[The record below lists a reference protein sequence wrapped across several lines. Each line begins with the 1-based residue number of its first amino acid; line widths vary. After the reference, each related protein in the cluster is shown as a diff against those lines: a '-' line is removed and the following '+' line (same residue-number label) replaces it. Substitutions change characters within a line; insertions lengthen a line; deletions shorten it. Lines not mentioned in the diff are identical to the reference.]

1 MPSFDFTDSQWNSII
16 KAFQHMDQR
25 NLLLED
31 TFIVDK
37 GSSKFKAG
45 HKLHE
50 LGACNNCH
58 FYGEIFP
65 KQGAQTW
72 APNLAMT
79 KNRLRPDWI
88 VRWLDNPADIMPSTK
103 MPAPYIPDSI
113 VLSLDKA
120 LSKWGKYMINANR
133 EEMLEA
139 LRDYTYAIEG
149 KEDISK
155 IIKEYF
161 DSNGYDFDLE
171 EDDDFDDEE
180 W

>member
-1 MPSFDFTDSQWNSII
+1 
-16 KAFQHMDQR
+16 
-25 NLLLED
+25 
-31 TFIVDK
+31 
-37 GSSKFKAG
+37 
-45 HKLHE
+45 
-50 LGACNNCH
+50 
-58 FYGEIFP
+58 
-65 KQGAQTW
+65 
-72 APNLAMT
+72 
-79 KNRLRPDWI
+79 
-88 VRWLDNPADIMPSTK
+88 MPSTK

-113 VLSLDKA
+113 VLSLDNA